1 MDGSF
6 VNHENYKILKFSN
19 KSKFTFTNVNN
30 KNNKYFGAGLCANA
44 NYMVNIIEKL
54 SGSERDDNGL
64 PFHGIIVDRQKWEE
78 IDSQPS
84 NCPYG
89 LHDRL
94 GNEYTAERDRRVAGN
109 KFLPYKILALRL
121 YVMVQII
128 LTLRSNLIILSWTIF
143 F

>member
-1 MDGSF
+1 MGRVGFIRSLDGSF
-6 VNHENYKILKFSN
+6 VNHENYKILKFIN

-30 KNNKYFGAGLCANA
+30 KNNKYFGAGLGTNT

-64 PFHGIIVDRQKWEE
+64 PIHGIIVERQKEE
-78 IDSQPS
+78 EMDTQPS

-94 GNEYTAERDRRVAGN
+94 VNEYTTEKDRRVAGN
-109 KFLPYKILALRL
+109 KFLPYKMLALRL
-121 YVMVQII
+121 YVWSR
-128 LTLRSNLIILSWTIF
+128 LYLL
-143 F
+143 